1 MDTLF
6 RTTASRIFLR
16 CIATVLLFAP
26 LAANS
31 QINTYVRSVRAGQ
44 AREGTAM
51 RVSAELSKSS
61 ELSRVVLYYRQ
72 FGQSEFRILE
82 MPIIGDT
89 ASVTIS
95 EDEVTPP
102 FMEVYVLAQT
112 QSGTIETN
120 PYENPQATPLRLS
133 VSAKSQ
139 KDREVLILSPDKS
152 DQLLPADIYI
162 SISFIYAS
170 DQINRSKTKIFFDN
184 IDVSALAVNIG
195 ELTIVSPDALPKN
208 ITTGP
213 HTLRIDVY
221 DTTNAPYHSVER
233 TLSVVTEQQ
242 AEAIREQVQYSANAQ
257 AEARNEDIK
266 GTQTLY
272 KRLNARANASY
283 GILKTTGNIQLTSE
297 EQDDRQPQNRYFL
310 GLDAKYVRVGIGDAY
325 PRFPSTVLDGRRIRG
340 LTADLLLGPFNI
352 NYANGEIIRRVE
364 ADTLVQ
370 TRDTTTT
377 KTYIPPTLR
386 RNLTI
391 LRPSFGK
398 GENFQLGFTYLK
410 AKDEFDTSTDKATK
424 PQENMVVG
432 TDAVLAFDDHRF
444 ELTAQASYSLNNID
458 ISAPEFTDATIDT
471 SKLGSDVKDLLHKY
485 GTKYLAKVIT
495 LNENLQPL
503 PPGLTALVYETGLAV
518 NYFGNYLKGSYI
530 YHGADYISVGTTALR
545 RDVKGFNIFDRVRL
559 FQNRVFLTGS
569 YERLDNNT
577 SGRDTI
583 LTTAGKIQLTTT
595 YQTINTSVSYYPTS
609 NMPNFT
615 LGYGINKNS
624 NPIDPLDPI
633 ATAAA
638 RAIDDITNRYF
649 LQSTYDFAYRG
660 RHNATF
666 SLDISSK
673 TDNTPKKQDVSSLN
687 AFLLVN
693 TVHTFPLETA
703 IGYSMS
709 LNTIPQVS
717 IVVDTIGG
725 VATPRTVISSAT
737 LDYTTI
743 TLNGR
748 YKIYKDVLKLSAT
761 FAPTFGDFKRTVLEV
776 GLQYAITRNQN
787 AAFQYQYI
795 INTPPPSGTVQAS
808 NNDSY
813 VSLLY
818 RIDL

>member
-1 MDTLF
+1 MDTLY
-6 RTTASRIFLR
+6 RTATSKLFSRS
-16 CIATVLLFAP
+16 IAALMVVVAP
-26 LAANS
+26 IIANS
-31 QINTYVRSVRAGQ
+31 QINTYVRSVRTGQ
-44 AREGTAM
+44 AREGLPM
-51 RVSAELSKSS
+51 RVSAELAKSS

-82 MPIIGDT
+82 MPIMGDT

-102 FMEVYVLAQT
+102 FIEVYVLAQT
-112 QSGTIETN
+112 QSGATETY
-120 PYENPQATPLRLS
+120 PFENPQASPTRLT
-133 VSAKSQ
+133 VAAKSQ
-139 KDREVLILSPDKS
+139 KDQEVLILSPDKA

-162 SISFIYAS
+162 SISFVYAS
-170 DQINRSKTKIFFDN
+170 DNIDRKKTKISFDG
-184 IDVSALAVNIG
+184 IDVSAFAVNIG
-195 ELTIVSPDALPKN
+195 ELMIVSPDVLPKN
-208 ITTGP
+208 IAVGS
-213 HTLRIDVY
+213 HKLRIDIY
-221 DTTNAPYHSVER
+221 DTTNAPYHSLER
-233 TLSVVTEQQ
+233 TLTVASEQQ
-242 AEAIREQVQYSANAQ
+242 VEAMREQVQYSANAQ
-257 AEARNEDIK
+257 AEGRNEDIK
-266 GTQTLY
+266 GSQTLY

-297 EQDDRQPQNRYFL
+297 EQADRQPQNRYFI
-310 GLDAKYVRVGIGDAY
+310 GLDAKYVRAGYGDAY

-340 LTADLLLGPFNI
+340 LTAELLLGPFNV
-352 NYANGEIIRRVE
+352 NYANGEVIRRVDG
-364 ADTLVQ
+364 DTLVQ
-370 TRDTTTT
+370 TSDTVTTR
-377 KTYIPPTLR
+377 TYVPPTLR

-410 AKDEFDTSTDKATK
+410 AKDEFDSSKDKGVK

-432 TDAVLAFDDHRF
+432 TDAVVAFDDHRF
-444 ELTAQASYSLNNID
+444 ELTAQASYSLNNVD

-545 RDVKGFNIFDRVRL
+545 RDVKGFNFFDRIRL
-559 FQNRVFLTGS
+559 LQNSVFLTGS
-569 YERLDNNT
+569 YERLQNKT

-583 LTTAGKIQLTTT
+583 LTSAGQIQLTTT

-624 NPIDPLDPI
+624 NPINPFDTI
-633 ATAAA
+633 STAAT
-638 RAIDDITNRYF
+638 RAIDDNTNRYF
-649 LQSTYDFAYRG
+649 LQSTYDFSYWG

-666 SLDISSK
+666 SLDISNK
-673 TDNTPKKQDVSSLN
+673 TDNTPKKQDVKSLN
-687 AFLLVN
+687 AFLLLN
-693 TVHTFPLETA
+693 TVHTFPLESA
-703 IGYSMS
+703 LGYSMS

-717 IVVDTIGG
+717 LDT
-725 VATPRTVISSAT
+725 TTKTLVISSAS
-737 LDYTTI
+737 LNYTTI

-748 YKIYKDVLKLSAT
+748 YKIYKDILKLSAT
-761 FAPTFGDFKRTVLEV
+761 FAPTFGDFKRTVLEF
-776 GLQYAITRNQN
+776 GLQYAIAQNQS
-787 AAFQYQYI
+787 AAFQYQFI
-795 INTPPPSGTVQAS
+795 INAAPPAGTIQAS